1 MKKQKLKKKTH
12 LLQRKV
18 YSEEF
23 RKQIVKDIESG
34 NCTVLQA
41 SREYDINRQT
51 VYNWLYNYSHH
62 LKKNKI
68 LVVEQQSEQY
78 KRKELEQKL
87 KDLEAIVGRKQIEID
102 MLNQLIEIANKEY
115 QTDLKKNILKTSL
128 SGSGSTKGLNITTQ

>member
-1 MKKQKLKKKTH
+1 MKIQKSKKKTH
-12 LLQRKV
+12 LRQRIV
-18 YSEEF
+18 YSEDF

-41 SREYDINRQT
+41 SREYDINRQS
-51 VYNWLYNYSHH
+51 VYNWLYNYSHQ

-87 KDLEAIVGRKQIEID
+87 KDLEAIIGRKQMEID

-115 QTDLKKNILKTSL
+115 HTDLKKNILKMSL
-128 SGSGSTKGLNITTQ
+128 SGSGSTNGLNIATQ

>member
-1 MKKQKLKKKTH
+1 MKTQKSKKKTH
-12 LLQRKV
+12 LRQRKV

-41 SREYDINRQT
+41 SREYDINQQT

-78 KRKELEQKL
+78 KRKELEKKL
-87 KDLEAIVGRKQIEID
+87 KDLEAIIGRKQMEID

-115 QTDLKKNILKTSL
+115 HTDLKKNILKMSL
-128 SGSGSTKGLNITTQ
+128 IGSGSTKGLNINTQ

>member
-1 MKKQKLKKKTH
+1 MRTQKPKKKTH
-12 LLQRKV
+12 LRQRKV

-34 NCTVLQA
+34 KCTVLLA
-41 SREYDINRQT
+41 CREYDINPQT
-51 VYNWLYNYSHH
+51 VYNWLYNYSQH

-68 LVVEQQSEQY
+68 IVVEQQSEQY

-87 KDLEAIVGRKQIEID
+87 KDLEAIIGRKQMEID

-115 QTDLKKNILKTSL
+115 HTDLKKNILKMSL